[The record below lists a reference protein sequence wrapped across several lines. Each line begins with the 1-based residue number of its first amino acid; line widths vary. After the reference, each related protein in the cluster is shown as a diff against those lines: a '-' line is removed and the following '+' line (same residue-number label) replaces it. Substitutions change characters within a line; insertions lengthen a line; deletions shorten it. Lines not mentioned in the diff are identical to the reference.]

1 MKFNVGKK
9 LWIGFTSTLVIMMI
23 IGISGL
29 FAQSSIDKEYQYLI
43 DDKIKKVLLFE
54 QLSSNQNQIASFLRA
69 YMLYDDVTYLEGK
82 DKILTTGDEILSELD
97 QLVRT
102 ESARVTLSE
111 IVQGREN
118 YNETTKRM
126 IQEFQNGNKEEAL
139 VIAKESAVYQNQI
152 AKNIEE
158 LIQHQ
163 VSQQAVTEQNLQ
175 NLLSTIRIITIGL
188 MIFAVIM
195 SIVIARLISSS
206 IARPVSTMTTSL
218 RQIAD
223 GNFGI
228 EPVTIKNRDEIGDM
242 ANAFNEMV
250 MDLRAIITNTRN
262 SATQLAVQAEELS
275 ASSEE
280 SLAASEM
287 VAEIAEKNLA
297 SSDLQVNLVNESTT
311 AMREMTVGIE
321 RINEDNADMMQST
334 KEVTKLVH
342 EGATLMNDFS
352 EQMLLISKS
361 MEHSSEIIGDLATH
375 SEQIRRVTSV
385 ITAIAEQTNLLAL
398 NAAIEAARAG
408 EHGKGFAVVA
418 EEVRNLAEQSK
429 QSAVEIG
436 QVIDMMIQNVGK
448 VVTSTTDGNE
458 RVEAGRVVTE
468 QTRDVFEKIESA
480 STEVST
486 KVTTV
491 SAAIEQ
497 IRVMTDEVSGGAKQ
511 VQELAIQAATEAQS
525 TSAATEEQLAA
536 NEEISSNAQTLSQ
549 LAENLQSDM
558 SRFTV

>member
-1 MKFNVGKK
+1 MKLSVGKK
-9 LWIGFTSTLVIMMI
+9 LWSGFTSTLLIMMI

-29 FAQSSIDKEYQYLI
+29 WALSSVDKEYSYLI
-43 DDKIKKVLLFE
+43 DDKIKKVRLFE
-54 QLSSNQNQIASFLRA
+54 QLLSHQNQIASSLRG
-69 YMLYDDVTYLEGK
+69 YLLYKDEQYLDDRDTLSKNAEE
-82 DKILTTGDEILSELD
+82 LTNQLD
-97 QLVRT
+97 QLVKTKSARKLLEEVIGARQKYQENT
-102 ESARVTLSE
+102 ERMIKEFQTGNEKKALEIANESA
-111 IVQGREN
+111 I
-118 YNETTKRM
+118 
-126 IQEFQNGNKEEAL
+126 FQK
-139 VIAKESAVYQNQI
+139 QI
-152 AKNIEE
+152 AQNIEE
-158 LIQHQ
+158 LVNHQ
-163 VSQQAVTEQNLQ
+163 IEQQTKTEKELQ
-175 NLLSTIRIITIGL
+175 KLLSTVRFTMIGL
-188 MIFAVIM
+188 MALAVIV
-195 SIVIARLISSS
+195 SIVIAQVISRS
-206 IARPVSTMTTSL
+206 IARPVGTMTTSL
-218 RQIAD
+218 QQIAS
-223 GNFGI
+223 GNFAI
-228 EPVTIKNRDEIGDM
+228 EPITIKNKDEIGEM
-242 ANAFNEMV
+242 AKAFNEMS
-250 MDLRAIITNTRN
+250 MDLRTIITNTRN

-287 VAEIAEKNLA
+287 VAEIAEKNLTA
-297 SSDLQVNLVNESTT
+297 SDLQVSIVNESTT
-311 AMREMTVGIE
+311 AMGEMTSGIL
-321 RINEDNADMMQST
+321 RINEENAEMMQST
-334 KEVTKLVH
+334 EKVTELVH
-342 EGATLMNDFS
+342 EGAMLMKDFS
-352 EQMLLISKS
+352 DQMLLISKS

-448 VVTSTTDGNE
+448 VVTSTADGNE
-458 RVEAGRVVTE
+458 RVEAGRVVTD

-511 VQELAIQAATEAQS
+511 VQELAIQAASEAQS

-536 NEEISSNAQTLSQ
+536 NEQISSSAQTLSQ

-558 SRFTV
+558 GRFTV